1 MTRSGKGVVSRKQA
15 RRILC
20 EARLPRY
27 LVDAVLAV
35 APRMFTKE
43 TALLLCQY
51 LDHRR
56 QETPPQPPTEALAAS
71 QLGRSLHARWLSEDG
86 AAEDLTKLIAMVDY
100 RENARRNAII
110 PATGPS
116 PADLEAFW
124 VAGGH
129 DLTELSG
136 FLAKVD
142 HESADW
148 LPK

>member
-1 MTRSGKGVVSRKQA
+1 MTRSGKGVVSRMQA
-15 RRILC
+15 RRILGGTW
-20 EARLPRY
+20 LPRY
-27 LVDAVLAV
+27 LVDAVLTV
-35 APRMFTKE
+35 APPMLSKATI
-43 TALLLCQY
+43 LLLCQY

-56 QETPPQPPTEALAAS
+56 QETSPQPPAEALVAS

-100 RENARRNAII
+100 RESIRRNVITL
-110 PATGPS
+110 ATGRS

-136 FLAKVD
+136 FLAQVD
-142 HESADW
+142 QESADL